1 MRSRAP
7 SRIASIK
14 QTRQEPLR
22 NKSLEKTSGRVSHT
36 QARGS
41 RATVG
46 YQKMGYPKQRSK
58 NCLDPKNRTN
68 GINKRGL
75 GRHLR
80 FTRDTVAEPRR
91 KRTILPLARD
101 RLAEAPSSRPPHP
114 GPRKKCRFSDSREA
128 GSAPAPWPPLQ
139 PNCSDQTSHPSTQPL
154 RQTHDGTVR
163 RSDRLHAGR
172 INPLPSETAQ
182 SRGYRPLCCLT
193 PAPRTSQRGESER
206 VPVASESADRP
217 PRLARAPPI
226 GPRIH

>member
-1 MRSRAP
+1 
-7 SRIASIK
+7 
-14 QTRQEPLR
+14 
-22 NKSLEKTSGRVSHT
+22 
-36 QARGS
+36 
-41 RATVG
+41 
-46 YQKMGYPKQRSK
+46 MGYPKQRSK

-75 GRHLR
+75 GRNLR
-80 FTRDTVAEPRR
+80 FARDPVAEPQR
-91 KRTILPLARD
+91 KRTFSDSPETASL
-101 RLAEAPSSRPPHP
+101 RPPRP

-139 PNCSDQTSHPSTQPL
+139 PNCSDRTSHPSAQPL
-154 RQTHDGTVR
+154 RQTHDGTVQ
-163 RSDRLHAGR
+163 RSDRLHASR
-172 INPLPSETAQ
+172 VNLLPSATAQ

-217 PRLARAPPI
+217 LRLARAPST